1 MNSSERVRRL
11 RRKHDLYQSKHK
23 KLYKTLGI
31 FWSDKLAM
39 FYSGARQLYYFSRM
53 YTLQNN
59 KHITRALIGRKQ
71 CFCGVYCGPQLIRRE
86 IVRFSRIVKSVLLI
100 YRRKTRNLHLFS
112 LLFALYKE
120 LRSGKVR
127 NFAEFFAE
135 LSQYVRTC
143 FSSQWLWTENR
154 WSTQIGEILAS
165 GVETR
170 HFVELKLGDL
180 STVPCVIACNC
191 NIRIC
196 STFERLTAKSRISN
210 AFAFLIILKTIRKI
224 GIKMRS
230 CCYPNLI
237 CFLFSFSS
245 KHDLSL

>member
-1 MNSSERVRRL
+1 MFLWSL
-11 RRKHDLYQSKHK
+11 
-23 KLYKTLGI
+23 
-31 FWSDKLAM
+31 FWIVSANWM
-39 FYSGARQLYYFSRM
+39 RQ
-53 YTLQNN
+53 
-59 KHITRALIGRKQ
+59 
-71 CFCGVYCGPQLIRRE
+71 E
-86 IVRFSRIVKSVLLI
+86 ILRFSRIVESVLLI

-180 STVPCVIACNC
+180 LTVPCVIACNC

-196 STFERLTAKSRISN
+196 STFERSTAKSRISN
-210 AFAFLIILKTIRKI
+210 AFPFLIILKPISKFW
-224 GIKMRS
+224 IKMCS
-230 CCYPNLI
+230 CSYPNYMLLFLVFLWPWRGVTHIQRQPIVLLVCLTLDCPHDRHVNSEHVTWFKSRDCLWPCGRI
-237 CFLFSFSS
+237 CLC
-245 KHDLSL
+245 